1 MFIFNRLD
9 NMIDMVILYIAVILF
24 FYSFSS
30 NNNIFIY
37 KQNQNKTMMVLTEDI
52 AKQLIDR
59 CYNNLNHYNTLYMAH
74 IAIFITLFTILI
86 GFYSNNEYS
95 YTIQNNISKQNEDLY
110 VVTNIDNTINQYQ
123 DINTKQN
130 INNKNTMKFV
140 ITLLFIPI
148 FLYLYLSMKYIFIQ
162 LSNHNNLIKLLEYK
176 LNMPYSYIT
185 TTGYYVLKWNFID
198 VYAIINYIIA
208 IILCIITIYGTYPF
222 LYE

>member
-1 MFIFNRLD
+1 
-9 NMIDMVILYIAVILF
+9 MIYMIILYIAVILF
-24 FYSFSS
+24 FYFFAG
-30 NNNIFIY
+30 NNNILIH
-37 KQNQNKTMMVLTEDI
+37 KQNQNKAMMFLTEDI

-86 GFYSNNEYS
+86 GFYSNNDYS
-95 YTIQNNISKQNEDLY
+95 FIIQNNISKQNEDLC
-110 VVTNIDNTINQYQ
+110 VITNIDNTTNQYQ

-130 INNKNTMKFV
+130 LNNKNTIKFE

-148 FLYLYLSMKYIFIQ
+148 FLYLYLSMKYVFIQ
-162 LSNHNNLIKLLEYK
+162 LTNHNNLIKLLEFK
-176 LNMPYSYIT
+176 LDIPYSYIT
-185 TTGYYVLKWNFID
+185 TKGYYVLKWNFID

-222 LYE
+222 FYEQYK

>member
-1 MFIFNRLD
+1 MTY
-9 NMIDMVILYIAVILF
+9 MIILYIAVILF
-24 FYSFSS
+24 FYFFAG
-30 NNNIFIY
+30 NNNILIH
-37 KQNQNKTMMVLTEDI
+37 KQNQNKAMMFLTEDI

-86 GFYSNNEYS
+86 GFYSNNDYS
-95 YTIQNNISKQNEDLY
+95 FIIQNNISKQNEDLC
-110 VVTNIDNTINQYQ
+110 VITNIDNTTNQYQ

-130 INNKNTMKFV
+130 LNNKNTIKFE

-148 FLYLYLSMKYIFIQ
+148 FLYLYLSMKYVFIQ
-162 LSNHNNLIKLLEYK
+162 LTNHNNLIKLLEFK
-176 LNMPYSYIT
+176 LDIPYSYIT
-185 TTGYYVLKWNFID
+185 TKGYYVLKWNFID

-222 LYE
+222 FYEQYK